1 MLIKLRHIM
10 KNILSSTFTLQSRLV
25 MIGWVTLIC
34 LPFWEYMPTVVMAIV
49 LIISAVY
56 AYFILFGRRFD
67 DADARQPNFKD
78 FASLSGVVKLFTNRR
93 AALAG
98 WLHYLAFDL
107 LIGFFIVLDSQH
119 HDISHVMIL
128 PILFLSLMIGPAGL
142 VAYFIFRALYT
153 GNFIDLSW
161 ML

>member
-1 MLIKLRHIM
+1 M
-10 KNILSSTFTLQSRLV
+10 KDTLSSVFTFQSRLV
-25 MIGWVTLIC
+25 MVGWLALVC
-34 LPFWEYMPTVVMAIV
+34 LPFWEYMPATVMAIV
-49 LIISAVY
+49 LVISATY

-67 DADARQPNFKD
+67 DKGARQPNFKD
-78 FASLSGVVKLFTNRR
+78 FASLSGVVKMFANRR

-107 LIGFFIVLDSQH
+107 LIGLFIVLDSQQ
-119 HDISHVMIL
+119 HDISHFMVL
-128 PILFLSLMIGPAGL
+128 PILFFALMIGPAGL

-161 ML
+161 AV

>member
-1 MLIKLRHIM
+1 M
-10 KNILSSTFTLQSRLV
+10 KVTLSSVFTFQSRLV
-25 MIGWVTLIC
+25 MVGWLALAC
-34 LPFWEYMPTVVMAIV
+34 LPFWEYMPMIVMAIV

-67 DADARQPNFKD
+67 DVGARQPNFKD
-78 FASLSGVVKLFTNRR
+78 FASLSGVVKMFSNRR

-107 LIGFFIVLDSQH
+107 LIGLFIVLDSQQH
-119 HDISHVMIL
+119 GISHLMVL

-161 ML
+161 IL